1 VILAHGHCG
10 LQAEMR
16 KRQGDAN
23 GLILFPWFHQ
33 SSFYGF
39 LIVVIMVCL
48 YSGVCDTLVI

>member
-10 LQAEMR
+10 LQTEMR

-39 LIVVIMVCL
+39 LISVIMVCL
-48 YSGVCDTLVI
+48 YSGVCGTFVI